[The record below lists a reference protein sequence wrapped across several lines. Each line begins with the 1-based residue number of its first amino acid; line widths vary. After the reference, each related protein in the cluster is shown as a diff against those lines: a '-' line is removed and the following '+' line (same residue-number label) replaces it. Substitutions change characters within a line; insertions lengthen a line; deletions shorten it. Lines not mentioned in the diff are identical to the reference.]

1 MIEVKIYEDGALIK
15 QMEGQ
20 AIFSMSVLANHD
32 EYEQVEVTAW
42 GTMTRDDFYNALA
55 SSCAQQIID
64 NHDSSLKNSINAV
77 AWFMLMVQR
86 YGSQYL
92 AEKYGKTEEA
102 EDGSTEN

>member
-1 MIEVKIYEDGALIK
+1 MLKVKIYEDGALIK

-20 AIFSMSVLANHD
+20 AIFSMAVLAED
-32 EYEQVEVTAW
+32 EYEQVETTAW

-64 NHDSSLKNSINAV
+64 HHDSLENGMNAI
-77 AWFMLMVQR
+77 ARFMLIVQR

-92 AEKYGKTEEA
+92 AEKYVETEEA
-102 EDGSTEN
+102 KDGNSED

>member
-1 MIEVKIYEDGALIK
+1 MLEVKIYEDGALIK

-20 AIFSMSVLANHD
+20 AVFSMAVLSDD
-32 EYEQVEVTAW
+32 EYEQVKTTAW

-64 NHDSSLKNSINAV
+64 HHDSLEDGMNAI

-92 AEKYGKTEEA
+92 AEKYAEMEEA